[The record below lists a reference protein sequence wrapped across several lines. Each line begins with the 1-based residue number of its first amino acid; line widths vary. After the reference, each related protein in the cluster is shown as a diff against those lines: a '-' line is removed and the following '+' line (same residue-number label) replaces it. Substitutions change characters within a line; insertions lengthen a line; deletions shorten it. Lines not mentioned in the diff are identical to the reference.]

1 MSRKLGAGEEE
12 QRAMGG
18 SGTKRLL
25 AMWMPAGLALGLGLG
40 SGPGQALPAASAG
53 DGRRLERRSCE
64 LDRQIRTR
72 EQLLLPEA
80 EPLAGGALTSPSL
93 TAADTAPLPPLAL
106 AIGLTNSP
114 TLQARREEVAA
125 APAELQSPMGTSWP
139 RFSASADSGTDQ
151 ASTSFFSPTGRGT
164 LFSSSNPFFVP
175 PGGRGSLN
183 VNENAAAAGQQL
195 RYELLDFARTP
206 KARSALANLR
216 SGRLAYADAL
226 RHLPLSLSEAPY
238 QLQRADQDVLRRQLA
253 ALHNRPPQLPH
264 TKPP

>member
-80 EPLAGGALTSPSL
+80 EPLARGALTSPSL

-106 AIGLTNSP
+106 ALPEAGSLGEGQPQAPSLERTLAIGLTNSP

-125 APAELQSPMGTSWP
+125 GL
-139 RFSASADSGTDQ
+139 R
-151 ASTSFFSPTGRGT
+151 
-164 LFSSSNPFFVP
+164 
-175 PGGRGSLN
+175 
-183 VNENAAAAGQQL
+183 L

>member
-125 APAELQSPMGTSWP
+125 GL
-139 RFSASADSGTDQ
+139 R
-151 ASTSFFSPTGRGT
+151 
-164 LFSSSNPFFVP
+164 
-175 PGGRGSLN
+175 
-183 VNENAAAAGQQL
+183 L

-206 KARSALANLR
+206 KARSALA
-216 SGRLAYADAL
+216 
-226 RHLPLSLSEAPY
+226 
-238 QLQRADQDVLRRQLA
+238 DQAIARRRLA
-253 ALHNRPPQLPH
+253 ALHNLPPQLPPLEA
-264 TKPP
+264 TVNVNITYAQRLRERLPMPSDPNAPVPARLQWTP

>member
-53 DGRRLERRSCE
+53 DGRRLELRTSE
-64 LDRQIRTR
+64 LDRQIRTL

-125 APAELQSPMGTSWP
+125 GL
-139 RFSASADSGTDQ
+139 R
-151 ASTSFFSPTGRGT
+151 
-164 LFSSSNPFFVP
+164 
-175 PGGRGSLN
+175 
-183 VNENAAAAGQQL
+183 L

-226 RHLPLSLSEAPY
+226 RRLPLSLSEAPY

>member
-1 MSRKLGAGEEE
+1 
-12 QRAMGG
+12 
-18 SGTKRLL
+18 
-25 AMWMPAGLALGLGLG
+25 
-40 SGPGQALPAASAG
+40 
-53 DGRRLERRSCE
+53 
-64 LDRQIRTR
+64 
-72 EQLLLPEA
+72 
-80 EPLAGGALTSPSL
+80 L
-93 TAADTAPLPPLAL
+93 TAADTAPLALTLALALPEAGSLGEGQPQAPSLERTL

-125 APAELQSPMGTSWP
+125 GL
-139 RFSASADSGTDQ
+139 R
-151 ASTSFFSPTGRGT
+151 
-164 LFSSSNPFFVP
+164 
-175 PGGRGSLN
+175 
-183 VNENAAAAGQQL
+183 L

-226 RHLPLSLSEAPY
+226 RRLPLSLSEAPY